1 MPFDAK
7 CPVVYSLLIQPM
19 LMLFQRS
26 LRESNDA
33 ISDLKGKLRVLNHQ
47 FDQLKEEIDA
57 KETAL
62 IKVTQ
67 EQTKIIKEKEDLQS
81 QVECSKKDVKETN
94 ENLGTAEKSNKLMQ
108 DKHRSAAFFAIT
120 LSLIIVK
127 LKETKFSLN
136 SQLSKGTSGLKQKS
150 TKLLTSFSDKV
161 FHSLSIAVVR
171 FF

>member
-1 MPFDAK
+1 MT
-7 CPVVYSLLIQPM
+7 QPKSI
-19 LMLFQRS
+19 LFQRS

-108 DKHRSAAFFAIT
+108 DKHRSATFFRKN
-120 LSLIIVK
+120 III
-127 LKETKFSLN
+127 
-136 SQLSKGTSGLKQKS
+136 
-150 TKLLTSFSDKV
+150 DYCKV
-161 FHSLSIAVVR
+161 
-171 FF
+171 

>member
-1 MPFDAK
+1 MT
-7 CPVVYSLLIQPM
+7 QPKSI
-19 LMLFQRS
+19 LFQRS

-81 QVECSKKDVKETN
+81 LVESSKKDVKETN

-108 DKHRSAAFFAIT
+108 DKHRFATFFRKN
-120 LSLIIVK
+120 IIIDYCKVK
-127 LKETKFSLN
+127 GNKVF
-136 SQLSKGTSGLKQKS
+136 
-150 TKLLTSFSDKV
+150 TKLTAFQRHKWSQT
-161 FHSLSIAVVR
+161 
-171 FF
+171 